1 MRKTVTAPKT
11 ALLNLGFRPFF
22 LGAAIFAVISMAF
35 WMAIY
40 SFQRPLPL
48 VGISLLQ
55 WHAHAMI
62 YGFAMAVIGGFLL
75 TAVRNWTGVQT
86 LYGFQL
92 LALFILWALPR
103 IIGLFGTHLIMV
115 AAVCDLLFMLGLI
128 GAVVYPIA
136 KARQWRQ
143 SGIIMVLVLLL
154 LANGCFYLGAR
165 GVFDEGVRLGIYGGL
180 FLIVGLI
187 LLIGRRVIPFFIEA
201 GVGYPVK
208 LVNVAWLDQ
217 LIIGLYLVFL
227 IAEVGLQQQGL
238 IALTALGLAIANS
251 VRMVRWHTQGIW
263 RKPLLWSLFVAFGFI
278 NLGFLLSVFSAIFN
292 LPNMIAIH
300 AFSIGGI
307 GIITLS
313 MMARVTLGHTGR
325 SVHNPS
331 RSVTLLLAI
340 IIAAA
345 IIRVVLPLIAAH
357 YYAVWVLAAQ
367 LLWIAAFFIFVI
379 VHWSM
384 LTQPRVDGQSG

>member
-1 MRKTVTAPKT
+1 MIKTLVTPEA
-11 ALLNLGFRPFF
+11 AFLNLGFRPFF

-40 SFQRPLPL
+40 SFQMPLPIAG
-48 VGISLLQ
+48 VSLFQ

-62 YGFAMAVIGGFLL
+62 YGFAMAVIAGFLL

-86 LYGFQL
+86 SYGLQL
-92 LALFILWALPR
+92 LGLFILWALPR
-103 IIGLFGTHLIMV
+103 IIGLFGTNLIMV
-115 AAVCDLLFMLGLI
+115 AAICDLLFMLGLI

-143 SGIIMVLVLLL
+143 SGIVMVLVLLL

-208 LVNVAWLDQ
+208 LVNFAWLDQ

-227 IAEVGLQQQGL
+227 IAEVGLQQRGL

-251 VRMVRWHTQGIW
+251 VRMVWWHTQGIW

-278 NLGFLLSVFSAIFN
+278 NLGFLLSAFSAIFN

-307 GIITLS
+307 GIVTLS

-345 IIRVVLPLIAAH
+345 IIRVILPLIAAH
-357 YYAVWVLAAQ
+357 YYAVWVLIAQ